1 MTEKIGVGLIGCGG
15 IARMK
20 HLPALRANADKAR
33 LVAVSDVNLAGAQ
46 ALAAEYGDDVAVY
59 ESYAE
64 LLADARVDVVHVCSP
79 Q

>member
-33 LVAVSDVNLAGAQ
+33 LVAVSDVNLARRAGA
-46 ALAAEYGDDVAVY
+46 GG
-59 ESYAE
+59 
-64 LLADARVDVVHVCSP
+64 RIWR
-79 Q
+79 